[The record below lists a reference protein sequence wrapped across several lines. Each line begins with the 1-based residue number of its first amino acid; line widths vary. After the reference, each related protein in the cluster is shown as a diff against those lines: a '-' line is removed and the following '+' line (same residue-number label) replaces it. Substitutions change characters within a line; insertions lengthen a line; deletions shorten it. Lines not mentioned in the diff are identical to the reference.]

1 MNRFSRITTVLMLAS
16 SIGLHWVVL
25 QSVAWMGM
33 LVTYSAESNFSDAV
47 VKTFD
52 GEHPCRLCVSV
63 DQGKKSEK
71 QQQVL
76 KGFQKIDF
84 ALFEKETL
92 MCSPDSLVL
101 LVPDWLFLEHL
112 TDTPPTPPPRV
123 A

>member
-1 MNRFSRITTVLMLAS
+1 MNRFSRITTVIMLAS

-52 GEHPCRLCVSV
+52 GEHPCKLCVSV
-63 DQGKKSEK
+63 DHGKKSEK
-71 QQQVL
+71 QQQAL
-76 KGFQKIDF
+76 KGFQKIDLV
-84 ALFEKETL
+84 LFEKEMIL
-92 MCSPDSLVL
+92 CPPDSVALHL
-101 LVPDWLFLEHL
+101 PDWLFLDHL
-112 TDTPPTPPPRV
+112 TDTPPTPPPRT